1 MYDALESNDR
11 IKQRGSFY
19 TLEGIDGVD
28 VQFRGKDAV
37 KAYISKNNVYYTDLV
52 ERLGGIRLVKQGNA
66 IGEA

>member
-1 MYDALESNDR
+1 M
-11 IKQRGSFY
+11 
-19 TLEGIDGVD
+19 VD

-37 KAYISKNNVYYTDLV
+37 KSYISNNNVYYTDLV